1 MTMTSPNRD
10 RTQSAD
16 RHQMQQKQSGN
27 QHILPEDEAGID
39 PHRPAR
45 VSREDMEKLR
55 PADTDPD
62 DPAQP

>member
-10 RTQSAD
+10 QIRSAN
-16 RHQMQQKQSGN
+16 RHQMQQKQSSD

-39 PHRPAR
+39 PHRPSR
-45 VSREDMEKLR
+45 ISREDMEKLR